1 MNKQIKQS
9 GIIII
14 GISLLSTI
22 LSGCTSPEDTNT
34 QPSDEINL
42 EAKATNM
49 VENLSD
55 GKYQIVFDNFNDEM
69 KSVFPIQDLE
79 AAWVSLIKSYG
90 SYQEIKQ
97 IRKTNEQGYEI
108 VYVTCSFS
116 TLGDLDLRFVF
127 DSDKKVAGFQFVP
140 TQTETEYTIPSYV
153 NTSAFS
159 EENVSIGID
168 PWILPATLSIPK
180 GTGPFPAIVLVH
192 GSGPND
198 RDETI
203 GPNKPFKDLAW
214 GLASNGFAVI
224 RYDKR
229 TKVYPNEMA
238 QDLNL
243 TPKEEVLD
251 DVSHAI
257 QFLENQSSIEKN
269 QIYVLGHSLGAMLG
283 PQIALENTNIAGLI
297 LLAAPARALED
308 LILDQ
313 TEYLA
318 NLDGSVDTNE
328 TQALELIETQVQ
340 KIKTLDIEP
349 DELVLGVYK
358 AYWLSLHNYNQ
369 VETAQNLSLPL
380 LFLQGKRDYQVSYE
394 KDFLIWQQLF
404 SEKPTVTLQS
414 YDALNHLFIV
424 GKGKPTNTEYL
435 AAGHVDE
442 TIINDIVSWI
452 DAQIG

>member
-34 QPSDEINL
+34 KPSEDINL
-42 EAKATNM
+42 KAKATNM
-49 VENLSD
+49 VENLS
-55 GKYQIVFDNFNDEM
+55 KSNYQIVFDNFNDEM
-69 KSVFPIQDLE
+69 RSVFPIQDLE
-79 AAWVSLIKSYG
+79 AAWTSLIKSYG

-116 TLGDLDLRFVF
+116 TLGNLDLRFVF
-127 DSDKKVAGFQFVP
+127 DSENKVAGFQFVP

-153 NTSAFS
+153 NASKFT
-159 EENVSIGID
+159 EENVSIGD
-168 PWILPATLSIPK
+168 EPWLLPGTISIPN
-180 GTGPFPAIVLVH
+180 GTGPFPAVILVH

-214 GLASNGFAVI
+214 GLASNSIAVL

-229 TKVYPNEMA
+229 TKVYQNEMA
-238 QDLNL
+238 QDRNL
-243 TPKEEVLD
+243 TLKEEVLD
-251 DVSHAI
+251 DVAHAI
-257 QFLENQSSIEKN
+257 AFLENHSSINKN
-269 QIYVLGHSLGAMLG
+269 NIYVLGHSLGAMMG
-283 PQIALENTNIAGLI
+283 PQIALDNDNIAGLI
-297 LLAAPARALED
+297 LLAAPARTLED

-318 NLDGSVDTNE
+318 NLDGSVDENE
-328 TQALELIETQVQ
+328 TQAIETIETQVQ
-340 KIKTLDIEP
+340 KIKTLDIEV
-349 DELVLGVYK
+349 EEVVLGAYK
-358 AYWLSLHNYNQ
+358 AYWTYLHNYNQ
-369 VETAQNLSLPL
+369 VKIAQNLSIPL

-394 KDFLIWQQLF
+394 KDFLIWQQF
-404 SEKPTVTLQS
+404 VSEKQTVTLQS
-414 YDALNHLFIV
+414 YDSLNHLFIV

-435 AAGHVDE
+435 ASGHVDE
-442 TIINDIVSWI
+442 TIINDIVSWLLSMK
-452 DAQIG
+452 A